1 MQDAKQRR
9 EDIGVEMYGFQQQLA
24 WVQKSLQQAQKS
36 TVELA
41 GSRQL
46 AEKHASHLHTAL
58 GKESSLLQD
67 ERDAVRCTQSHA

>member
-9 EDIGVEMYGFQQQLA
+9 EDLGVEMYGFQQQLA

-36 TVELA
+36 TGELA
-41 GSRQL
+41 GSRRL
-46 AEKHASHLHTAL
+46 AEKHVSHLHTSL
-58 GKESSLLQD
+58 GKESSLLQK